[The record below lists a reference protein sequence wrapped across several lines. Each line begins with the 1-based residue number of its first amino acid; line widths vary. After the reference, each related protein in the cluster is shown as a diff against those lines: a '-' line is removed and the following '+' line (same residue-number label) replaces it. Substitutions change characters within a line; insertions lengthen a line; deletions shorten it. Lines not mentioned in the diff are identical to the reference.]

1 MLNTHTNWKNR
12 IVDPTTNSEKAI
24 NLWLDLDTY
33 AKYYIEKNIH
43 GFIAMSIPRFK
54 QYIGD
59 SAMISATEDYLKVA
73 NDYDYVSI
81 KHELQEGVFHTTENL
96 IIASVIQTR
105 EFGTKNPNGTNSS
118 RFQDEIVAVSI
129 DNGVNWQFANLYHI
143 KYIGI
148 ESFFPNND
156 CDSILTFLEENKTG
170 KVRTTKSISFQR
182 N

>member
-1 MLNTHTNWKNR
+1 
-12 IVDPTTNSEKAI
+12 
-24 NLWLDLDTY
+24 
-33 AKYYIEKNIH
+33 
-43 GFIAMSIPRFK
+43 
-54 QYIGD
+54 
-59 SAMISATEDYLKVA
+59 MISATEDYLKVA

-156 CDSILTFLEENKTG
+156 CDSILTFLG
-170 KVRTTKSISFQR
+170 KQDR
-182 N
+182 

>member
-59 SAMISATEDYLKVA
+59 SAMSSATEDYLKVA

-81 KHELQEGVFHTTENL
+81 KHELQEGVFHTT
-96 IIASVIQTR
+96 
-105 EFGTKNPNGTNSS
+105 
-118 RFQDEIVAVSI
+118 
-129 DNGVNWQFANLYHI
+129 
-143 KYIGI
+143 
-148 ESFFPNND
+148 
-156 CDSILTFLEENKTG
+156 
-170 KVRTTKSISFQR
+170 
-182 N
+182 